1 MKATQVV
8 LELEEERVST
18 RVMEEDVLVARK
30 TEREV
35 HLERSGIMILANL

>member
-1 MKATQVV
+1 M
-8 LELEEERVST
+8 EEERVTT

-30 TEREV
+30 GDRGV